1 MKIMILENVEFESR
15 SFEKG
20 QTVLLDSNTAKRLCD
35 TGKAAPEDTNRSVGL
50 SSSNVEAPQ
59 KRGKK

>member
-1 MKIMILENVEFESR
+1 MKIMILENGDFESR
-15 SFEKG
+15 SFENG

-35 TGKAAPEDTNRSVGL
+35 TGKATPEDTNRSVGL
-50 SSSNVEAPQ
+50 DSSNVEPPQ

>member
-1 MKIMILENVEFESR
+1 MKILILDNVEFEGR

-20 QTVLLDSNTAKRLCD
+20 TVVLLDSNSAKRLCD
-35 TGKAAPEDTNRSVGL
+35 SGKATPEDTNRSVGL
-50 SSSNVEAPQ
+50 DSSNVEAPE

>member
-1 MKIMILENVEFESR
+1 MKIIILENVEFESR

-20 QTVLLDSNTAKRLCD
+20 QSVLMTSNEAKRLIE
-35 TGKAAPEDTNRSVGL
+35 TGKATPEDTNRSVGL
-50 SSSNVEAPQ
+50 SSSNVDAPS

>member
-1 MKIMILENVEFESR
+1 MKIMILDNVEFEGR
-15 SFEKG
+15 TFEKG

-35 TGKAAPEDTNRSVGL
+35 TGKATPEDTNRSVGL
-50 SSSNVEAPQ
+50 DSSNVEAPS

>member
-1 MKIMILENVEFESR
+1 MKILILENVDFESR

-20 QTVLLDSNTAKRLCD
+20 QTILMDSNSAKRLCD
-35 TGKAAPEDTNRSVGL
+35 TGKATPEDTNRSVGL
-50 SSSNVEAPQ
+50 DSSNVEPPQ

>member
-1 MKIMILENVEFESR
+1 MKIIILENVEFESR

-20 QTVLLDSNTAKRLCD
+20 QSVLMTSNEAKRLIE
-35 TGKAAPEDTNRSVGL
+35 TGKATPEDTNRSVGL
-50 SSSNVEAPQ
+50 DSSNVEAPS

>member
-1 MKIMILENVEFESR
+1 MKIIILENVEFESR

-20 QTVLLDSNTAKRLCD
+20 QTVLMTANEAKRLIE
-35 TGKAAPEDTNRSVGL
+35 TGKATPEDTNRSVGL
-50 SSSNVEAPQ
+50 DSSNVEAPS

>member
-1 MKIMILENVEFESR
+1 MKIIILEDAEFEGR
-15 SFEKG
+15 NFKKG
-20 QTVLLDSNTAKRLCD
+20 QTILMGSNEAGRLCG

-50 SSSNVEAPQ
+50 KSSNVEPPE

>member
-1 MKIMILENVEFESR
+1 MKIHILENVEFESR

-20 QTVLLDSNTAKRLCD
+20 TTVLMDSNEAKRLCD
-35 TGKAAPEDTNRSVGL
+35 TGKATPEDTNRSVGL
-50 SSSNVEAPQ
+50 DSSNVEAPV

>member
-1 MKIMILENVEFESR
+1 MKIMILDNVEFEGR
-15 SFEKG
+15 AFEKG

-35 TGKAAPEDTNRSVGL
+35 TGSASPEDTNRSVGL
-50 SSSNVEAPQ
+50 SSSNVEAPS

>member
-1 MKIMILENVEFESR
+1 MKIIILENVDFESR

-20 QTVLLDSNTAKRLCD
+20 QTILLDSNTAKRLCD
-35 TGKAAPEDTNRSVGL
+35 TGSASPEDTNRSVGL

-59 KRGKK
+59 KREKK

>member
-20 QTVLLDSNTAKRLCD
+20 QIILMDSNEAKRIIE
-35 TGKAAPEDTNRSVGL
+35 TGKATPEDTNRSVGL
-50 SSSNVEAPQ
+50 SSSNVEAPS